1 MFSYFKGNVVNQF
14 EAPFIAIRSFV
25 LGLAGFSFSTNCLR
39 MVLSSSCLALA
50 ILLHGAM
57 SCSLCNDAVLIMISV
72 FTRYILNQQT
82 SSCAG
87 VGKVNTGNGQEAK
100 IGIAN
105 LSLLAG
111 RVEVFLLATDEWPFV
126 ITGMNTLSTICR

>member
-25 LGLAGFSFSTNCLR
+25 LSLAGFSFSLNCFR
-39 MVLSSSCLALA
+39 MVLSSSCLVLA
-50 ILLHGAM
+50 IILHGVM
-57 SCSLCNDAVLIMISV
+57 SCSLCNDAVLIMFSV
-72 FTRYILNQQT
+72 LTGYILNQQA

-87 VGKVNTGNGQEAK
+87 VGTINTGNGQEAK

-105 LSLLAG
+105 LS
-111 RVEVFLLATDEWPFV
+111 
-126 ITGMNTLSTICR
+126 